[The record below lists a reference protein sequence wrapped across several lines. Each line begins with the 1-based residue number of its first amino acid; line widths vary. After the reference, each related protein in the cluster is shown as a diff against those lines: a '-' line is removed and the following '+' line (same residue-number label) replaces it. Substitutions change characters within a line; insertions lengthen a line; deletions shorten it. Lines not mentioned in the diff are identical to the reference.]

1 MEFNKTTHGL
11 SAAQLGNGTP
21 SDKLMILKSF
31 YKDDKC
37 TISPT
42 KDINGRYLGL
52 NMNIPE
58 IKKLEMGYV
67 PSIDSRIKLYD
78 GIEID
83 LNNTTWAKDWEWMQ
97 HCVEISE
104 DFQSGQGTPGA
115 YFYIFRPGF
124 ESAKKVSETE
134 AKVELMNYILNDSAE
149 NLYNRASILG
159 VDMSD
164 SVLSD
169 VKEFLLLMASTE
181 PAKIRAVYESKTFS
195 LELMFMHA
203 VKKDVIVN
211 RNGVYTFGEILLGVE
226 DRAVIAYF
234 ANPKNHITTKA
245 IEAVTYG
252 AKKVVVNP
260 LENEVR
266 SEEEEEEQYSYVG
279 DDTLKTTTLDEDAVF
294 YPSGEAVE
302 EVIENKPLGIITPV
316 LENLTPQQ
324 KAAATRAANLAN
336 RPKE

>member
-1 MEFNKTTHGL
+1 MELNKNTYGL
-11 SAAQLGNGTP
+11 SAAQLANGTP
-21 SDKLMILKSF
+21 SDKILILKSF
-31 YKDDKC
+31 FKDDKC

-67 PSIDSRIKLYD
+67 PSVESRLKLYD

-83 LNNTTWAKDWEWMQ
+83 LSNNTWAKDWEWMQ
-97 HCVEISE
+97 HCVEISD

-134 AKVELMNYILNDSAE
+134 QRVELMNYILQDTPE
-149 NLYNRASILG
+149 NLYNRVSILG

-164 SVLSD
+164 SVITD
-169 VKEFLLLMASTE
+169 VKEFLLLMVNTE
-181 PAKIRAVYESKTFS
+181 PAKVRAVYESKTFS

-203 VKKDVIVN
+203 IKKGVINN
-211 RNGVYTFGEILLGVE
+211 RNGVFTFGEILLGVE

-234 ANPKNHITTKA
+234 ANPNNHITTKA

-252 AKKVVVNP
+252 AKKIVLNP
-260 LENEVR
+260 LEDEARGGNDTDEDFVGY
-266 SEEEEEEQYSYVG
+266 SEEE
-279 DDTLKTTTLDEDAVF
+279 TLKSTTLDVDAVHTEDT
-294 YPSGEAVE
+294 SNA
-302 EVIENKPLGIITPV
+302 KLGI
-316 LENLTPQQ
+316 LTPTLEEPLTPYQ
-324 KAAATRAANLAN
+324 KGLATRAANLAGN
-336 RPKE
+336 K